1 MIKNTLLVICL
12 LSTLSLSGFSQGHAL
27 EPGYLQI
34 DQLDGDLYSV
44 VWKKPAVGNKPMAI
58 HARLPAQCQQDPLN
72 PPSWDGRAYLS
83 RWLSVCSGGVEGGAV
98 EIHGLEDT
106 ATDVLVRLDLADGT
120 SHSHRL
126 SPDKTAFIIPS
137 QASDWEVTK
146 TYLLYGIEHILL
158 GIDHL
163 LFVLALLLLVK
174 GVRTIVATI
183 TAFTLAHSLT
193 LAAATLELVK
203 VPIAP
208 IEAVIALSIAFVAAE
223 IIQSQRGRP
232 GLTSAYPWLVAF
244 TFGLLHGFGFASA
257 LADVGLPQQAIPLA
271 LLFFNIGVELGQL
284 VFVAAFFAV
293 IAAATK
299 IIALLKLP
307 MPTMKLWGQTASAYT
322 IGSLGIFWVIER
334 TASFVVL

>member
-1 MIKNTLLVICL
+1 
-12 LSTLSLSGFSQGHAL
+12 
-27 EPGYLQI
+27 
-34 DQLDGDLYSV
+34 
-44 VWKKPAVGNKPMAI
+44 
-58 HARLPAQCQQDPLN
+58 
-72 PPSWDGRAYLS
+72 
-83 RWLSVCSGGVEGGAV
+83 
-98 EIHGLEDT
+98 
-106 ATDVLVRLDLADGT
+106 
-120 SHSHRL
+120 
-126 SPDKTAFIIPS
+126 
-137 QASDWEVTK
+137 
-146 TYLLYGIEHILL
+146 
-158 GIDHL
+158 
-163 LFVLALLLLVK
+163 
-174 GVRTIVATI
+174 ATI

-223 IIQSQRGRP
+223 IIQSQTGRP

-307 MPTMKLWGQTASAYT
+307 MPTMKLWGQTAS
-322 IGSLGIFWVIER
+322 
-334 TASFVVL
+334 